1 MIVLIRGRSISKGV
15 GTGPVLKSPAPISFL
30 SGVDPESGKIVESGH
45 PLKGEFICGRVLV
58 FPHGKGST
66 VGSYIIYA
74 LGKNG
79 KAPAAMINEEAEPI
93 IATGA
98 IIGSIPLVDR
108 LECGLSTLQDG
119 VLVRVDGEKG
129 TVEIID
135 DPSHEG
141 TT

>member
-1 MIVLIRGRSISKGV
+1 MSKGF
-15 GTGPVLKSPAPISFL
+15 GTGPVVNSPAHLSFL
-30 SGVDPESGKIVESGH
+30 CGGDPETWKIVENCR
-45 PLKGEFICGRVLV
+45 PREGEFRCGMMLV
-58 FPHGKGST
+58 CPHGKGST

-108 LECGLSTLQDG
+108 LEGGLSTLQDG